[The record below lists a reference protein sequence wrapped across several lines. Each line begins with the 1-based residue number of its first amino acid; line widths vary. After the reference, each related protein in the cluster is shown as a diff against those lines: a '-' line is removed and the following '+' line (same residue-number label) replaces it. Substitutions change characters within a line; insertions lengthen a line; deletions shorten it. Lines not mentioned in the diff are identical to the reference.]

1 MEKSDERKSF
11 ETQAVNKAI
20 KIKYIHC
27 FPFISIIRLNMLRLP
42 EGWKLTFS
50 NWWNRPQG
58 GSCEK
63 ANDTMKESSYR
74 LQVKKVTFP
83 LWLAGS
89 ANGQSWLI
97 LR

>member
-42 EGWKLTFS
+42 KG
-50 NWWNRPQG
+50 
-58 GSCEK
+58 
-63 ANDTMKESSYR
+63 
-74 LQVKKVTFP
+74 
-83 LWLAGS
+83 
-89 ANGQSWLI
+89 
-97 LR
+97 